1 MENIDGY
8 CKDSIIKEYFLAG
21 FSYTEILA
29 FFSMYHGI
37 ELSLRQ
43 LHRNVRCLGMF
54 RRKNSD
60 DINTIIIAVKRE
72 ADTPSCGY
80 GYRMMIHQKL
90 IQMGVT
96 TNRETGGLI
105 LKAVDPDGVMN

>member
-21 FSYTEILA
+21 FSYREIL
-29 FFSMYHGI
+29 FSMYHGI

-43 LHRNVRCLGMF
+43 FHRNLRRLGMF

-60 DINTIIIAVKRE
+60 DINTIIVGVKIE
-72 ADTPSCGY
+72 ADTSRSGY
-80 GYRMMIHQKL
+80 GYRMIHQNWGKW
-90 IQMGVT
+90 V
-96 TNRETGGLI
+96 
-105 LKAVDPDGVMN
+105 

>member
-43 LHRNVRCLGMF
+43 LHRNLRCLGMF

-72 ADTPSCGY
+72 ADTSSSGY
-80 GYRMMIHQKL
+80 GYRMIHQNWGKW
-90 IQMGVT
+90 V
-96 TNRETGGLI
+96 
-105 LKAVDPDGVMN
+105 